1 MKLMNGNST
10 SLRAKR
16 SNPAN
21 NASKAIQS
29 LFSVIA
35 SITNVIANNV
45 KQSSKQRKQSNSV
58 IAHRHREYNQRH
70 YEQSEAIQQTTQA
83 KQSSHCSPSLRA
95 KRSNPEKTQHI
106 AHVITSNAI

>member
-35 SITNVIANNV
+35 SITNVIASKA
-45 KQSSKQRKQSNSV
+45 KQSSKQRKQSNPV

-70 YEQSEAIQQTTQA
+70 YEQCNLESET
-83 KQSSHCSPSLRA
+83 
-95 KRSNPEKTQHI
+95 N
-106 AHVITSNAI
+106 